1 MTNPNHPS
9 PSRRAVPLRVAA
21 RLAVSA
27 GLLAYVF
34 GRIEWIQVRGLIG
47 TLDAGWW
54 LAALVV
60 YLASQFAGAWR
71 WSRLARPVGLS
82 ATYRQCLRWYFE
94 GAFFSLCLP
103 TSIGGDVWKAWRLA
117 GTANERL
124 LAGCTVLADRLAG
137 LTALLVIGL
146 AALAKQSF
154 RLTAGEA
161 LFLGGGL
168 YFGALGAI
176 YLGLA
181 ALGWLGRRLWRWPL
195 VGDLLFKLVPFGR
208 HPSVVW
214 KAVTWGIVVQSLN
227 VAAVVLLGRALALDL
242 PMGAYAAAVPLVALA
257 TVLPI
262 SLNGIGV
269 REGGMAWMLASY
281 AVSQT
286 EAATLGLLWTLVNMT
301 SGLLGGVVYLVGRGN
316 RAEPGARSDA
326 RGDSSSYETPLVP
339 PPIRISPMS
348 LSAVIPVYN
357 ERENIVPLYDA
368 VTSSL
373 RALGQPYEM
382 VLVDDGSTDGSSRAL
397 DQLAARDPRVK
408 VVHFRRNFG
417 QTAAMNAGLHLAT
430 GDVIVTLDA
439 DLQNDPADVGL
450 LLVKLDEGYD
460 LVQGWRKE
468 RQDAFL
474 NRRLPSIVANWII
487 SKTTGFAVHDLGCT
501 LKAMRREIAHD
512 LQLYGEMHRFIPILA
527 HWRGARCA
535 EVVTRHHPRRF
546 GTSKYGISRTFRVVL
561 DLITVKYMIQ
571 YLTSPMKLFG
581 GMGLSSLLLAGASGV
596 ATVAMKWFGQVDM
609 TGNPF
614 LLLTV
619 FASLAGMQFIVLGM
633 LGELCVRTYYESQ
646 NKQPYSIRSLV
657 NFETDDMEPRKAA

>member
-1 MTNPNHPS
+1 MTNPSHPS
-9 PSRRAVPLRVAA
+9 STRRAAPLRVAA
-21 RLAVSA
+21 RLAVSV
-27 GLLAYVF
+27 GLLAYLF
-34 GRIEWIQVRGLIG
+34 GRIEWFQVRELLG
-47 TLDAGWW
+47 TLDSGWW

-60 YLASQFAGAWR
+60 YVASQFASAWR
-71 WSRLARPVGLS
+71 WSRLARPVGLP

-94 GAFFSLCLP
+94 GSFFSLCLP

-117 GTANERL
+117 GTADERL

-137 LTALLVIGL
+137 LTAVLVIGL
-146 AALAKQSF
+146 SALAKQSF
-154 RLTAGEA
+154 RLTSGEA
-161 LFLGGGL
+161 LFLGAGL
-168 YFGALGAI
+168 YLGALVVI
-176 YLGLA
+176 YLGLTM
-181 ALGWLGRRLWRWPL
+181 LGWFGRRLWRWPL
-195 VGDLLFKLVPFGR
+195 IGDLLFKLMPFGH
-208 HPSVVW
+208 HPAVAW
-214 KAVTWGIVVQSLN
+214 KAVSWSIVVQSLN
-227 VAAVVLLGRALALDL
+227 VAAVMLLGRAMALDL
-242 PMGAYAAAVPLVALA
+242 PLGAYAAAVPLVALA

-269 REGGMAWMLASY
+269 REGGMAWMLAAY
-281 AVSQT
+281 AVPQT
-286 EAATLGLLWTLVNMT
+286 EAATLGLLWTMVNMT
-301 SGLLGGVVYLVGRGN
+301 SGLLGGVVYLVGREK
-316 RAEPGARSDA
+316 RVKPAARSD
-326 RGDSSSYETPLVP
+326 SSTHETPLVS
-339 PPIRISPMS
+339 PPIRISSMS

-373 RALGQPYEM
+373 RALGQPFEI

-439 DLQNDPADVGL
+439 DLQNDPADIAA

-460 LVQGWRKE
+460 LVHGWRKD

-474 NRRLPSIVANWII
+474 NRKLPSVVANWII

-512 LQLYGEMHRFIPILA
+512 LQLYGEMHRFIQILA

-561 DLITVKYMIQ
+561 DLITVKYLIQ

-596 ATVAMKWFGQVDM
+596 ATVTMKWFGQVDM

-657 NFETDDMEPRKAA
+657 NFDAAAIEPRKAA